1 METTW
6 QREDVTQHYL
16 EQVRGGIPFGA
27 EQAGLMLQIVD
38 HFVKEPKT
46 IMDLGCGNGLLAKYY
61 FVRTLLQM
69 QFVLIIHHQ

>member
-38 HFVKEPKT
+38 ILINPLPDTKT
-46 IMDLGCGNGLLAKYY
+46 DSSKGCLL
-61 FVRTLLQM
+61 
-69 QFVLIIHHQ
+69 